1 MKTDISPGEALPRA
15 FFQPSAG
22 TVARKLLGHWLVRR
36 FEGGLCAGLIVET
49 EAYLEGDEACHAFI
63 GETARN
69 RVMWG
74 PPGHGYVYFIY
85 GNHWCFNTVCRPAGR
100 AEAVLIRAIE
110 PVLGTEIMRA
120 RRQVKKEADLTNGPG
135 KLCAAL
141 EIDRRF
147 DGVDLCD
154 ADSPVFIGRNAEA
167 ARARTELG
175 PLVTTPRIGITKAAE
190 LPLRFCLAGSRFLSR
205 PG

>member
-1 MKTDISPGEALPRA
+1 
-15 FFQPSAG
+15 
-22 TVARKLLGHWLVRR
+22 VARKLLGHWLVRR